1 MKNKAIKLTSCS
13 NYLLCSALQSRT
25 EQISKSMLLFLK
37 ILQALHGCLQLMSW
51 DIG

>member
-1 MKNKAIKLTSCS
+1 
-13 NYLLCSALQSRT
+13 
-25 EQISKSMLLFLK
+25 MLFYK